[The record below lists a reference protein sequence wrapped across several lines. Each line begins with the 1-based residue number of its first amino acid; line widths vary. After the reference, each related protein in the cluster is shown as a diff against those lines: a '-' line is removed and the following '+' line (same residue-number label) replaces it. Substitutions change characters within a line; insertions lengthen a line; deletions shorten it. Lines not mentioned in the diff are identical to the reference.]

1 MKGGKQLRAPAL
13 QLFVR
18 FLYFSC
24 RAGGPASCGCL
35 KRASLTGER
44 LGWHGEAQRQ
54 AWADDLTDRDD
65 SKGPKER
72 RGSMHKA
79 TRSDGEGQTTIIS
92 HNAGWQIG
100 GPQANPCQHQLNNSS
115 CISVWRP
122 TLRSKAL
129 IGPTRRERCNPP
141 ACPRVVAHGT
151 DELAGRG
158 TSGVNGF
165 GACWWH
171 G

>member
-1 MKGGKQLRAPAL
+1 MKGNCGRGYCTRSWAFFIFSL
-13 QLFVR
+13 QSGRSGGLWLFETGQFDGRTTWVAR
-18 FLYFSC
+18 
-24 RAGGPASCGCL
+24 GGAE
-35 KRASLTGER
+35 TG
-44 LGWHGEAQRQ
+44 LGL
-54 AWADDLTDRDD
+54 DDLRGRDD
-65 SKGPKER
+65 SKGRKER

-115 CISVWRP
+115 CISVLRP
-122 TLRSKAL
+122 TLRSEAL

-141 ACPRVVAHGT
+141 ACPRVVTHGT

-165 GACWWH
+165 GACWWR